1 MGSGI
6 SGLVDHEKLTS
17 NNGPFETGLG
27 DLPESCIALV
37 LTHLDPTEI
46 CKIGRVNRTF
56 RQASLTDLVWEL
68 KLPENYQILVKKYHL
83 DKNLWSNSSEESRR
97 LTKKELYARLCRPHH
112 FGSSNNKVFWME
124 KDRGMCVCISWKE
137 MKITGIEDRRY
148 WSHISSDESRF
159 STIAFLKQIWW
170 VEVEGDLEFEFP
182 AGNYSLFFRL
192 QLGKTSR
199 RLGRRIC
206 TVDQVHGWNIKPV
219 QFQLST
225 SNGQEATTKY
235 YLNEPGKWIHYH
247 VGDFVAD
254 KYSSMP
260 TKLKFSMT
268 QIDCTH
274 TKGGLCLD
282 SVLILPTEIGPKKS
296 RLTS

>member
-1 MGSGI
+1 MGASF
-6 SGLVDHEKLTS
+6 SSLADHEKL
-17 NNGPFETGLG
+17 TGLG

-37 LTHLDPTEI
+37 LTHLEPTEI
-46 CKIGRVNRTF
+46 CKFGRVNRAF
-56 RQASLTDLVWEL
+56 HRASLTDVVWEP
-68 KLPENYQILVKKYHL
+68 KLPENYQFLVKNYHL
-83 DKNLWSNSSEESRR
+83 DEDYSCPRPKMMIS
-97 LTKKELYARLCRPHH
+97 LTKKEIFARLCRPNH

-124 KDRGMCVCISWKE
+124 KNRGICVCISWKE
-137 MKITGIEDRRY
+137 LKITGIEDRRY

-170 VEVEGDLEFEFP
+170 VEVEGNLEFEFP

-225 SNGQEATTKY
+225 SNGQQATAQY
-235 YLNEPGKWIHYH
+235 YLNEPGKWINYH
-247 VGDFVAD
+247 VGDFVVD

-282 SVLILPTEIGPKKS
+282 SVLIIPVE
-296 RLTS
+296 RLVQEK

>member
-6 SGLVDHEKLTS
+6 SGLADHEKLTNS
-17 NNGPFETGLG
+17 NIGPSETGLG

-37 LTHLDPTEI
+37 LVHLYPIEI
-46 CKIGRVNRTF
+46 CKFGRVNRTF
-56 RQASLTDLVWEL
+56 RQASLTDVVWEQ
-68 KLPENYQILVKKYHL
+68 KLPENYQILVKNYHL
-83 DKNLWSNSSEESRR
+83 DDKESRS
-97 LTKKELYARLCRPHH
+97 LTKKEIFARLCHPNH
-112 FGSSNNKVFWME
+112 FGSSNDKVFWME
-124 KDRGMCVCISWKE
+124 KNGGVCVCISWKE

-159 STIAFLKQIWW
+159 STVAFLKQIWW
-170 VEVEGDLEFEFP
+170 VEVEGNLEFGFP
-182 AGNYSLFFRL
+182 EGSYSIFFRV
-192 QLGKTSR
+192 QVGRTSR

-206 TVDQVHGWNIKPV
+206 IADLVHGWNIKPV
-219 QFQLST
+219 HFQLST
-225 SNGQEATTKY
+225 SNGQHATAQY
-235 YLNEPGKWIHYH
+235 YLNEPGKWINYH
-247 VGDFVAD
+247 IGDFVVD

-282 SVLILPTEIGPKKS
+282 SVLILPAEIGPRKVGK
-296 RLTS
+296 LLKF

>member
-1 MGSGI
+1 MGAAI
-6 SGLVDHEKLTS
+6 SGLTDHEKVTS
-17 NNGPFETGLG
+17 NINGLSEIRLG

-37 LTHLDPTEI
+37 LTYLDPIEI
-46 CKIGRVNRTF
+46 CKFGRVNRTF
-56 RQASLTDLVWEL
+56 RQASLTDVVWEP
-68 KLPENYQILVKKYHL
+68 KLPENYQILVKNYHL
-83 DKNLWSNSSEESRR
+83 DEESCS
-97 LTKKELYARLCRPHH
+97 LTKKEIFARLCRPNH
-112 FGSSNNKVFWME
+112 FGSSQNKAFWME
-124 KDRGMCVCISWKE
+124 KNRGVCVCISWKE

-148 WSHISSDESRF
+148 WSHMLSDESRF
-159 STIAFLKQIWW
+159 STVAFLKQIWW
-170 VEVEGDLEFEFP
+170 VEVEGNLEFEFP

-192 QLGKTSR
+192 QLGKTSK

-206 TVDQVHGWNIKPV
+206 TVDQIHGWNIKPV

-225 SNGQEATTKY
+225 SNGQQATAQY
-235 YLNEPGKWIHYH
+235 YFNEPGKWINYH
-247 VGDFVAD
+247 VGDFVVD

-282 SVLILPTEIGPKKS
+282 SLLILPTEIGPRK
-296 RLTS
+296 

>member
-1 MGSGI
+1 MGATI

-17 NNGPFETGLG
+17 SNIGPLETGLG

-37 LTHLDPTEI
+37 LTHLDPIEI
-46 CKIGRVNRTF
+46 CKISRVSRTF
-56 RQASLTDLVWEL
+56 HQASLTDLVWDP
-68 KLPENYQILVKKYHL
+68 KLPQNYQILLRNY
-83 DKNLWSNSSEESRR
+83 KNLWSNASEDSCS
-97 LTKKELYARLCRPHH
+97 LTKKEIFIRLCRPNH
-112 FGSSNNKVFWME
+112 FGSSNYKAFWME
-124 KDRGMCVCISWKE
+124 KNRGICVCISWKE

-148 WSHISSDESRF
+148 WTHVSSDESRF
-159 STIAFLKQIWW
+159 NTFAFLKQIWW
-170 VEVEGDLEFEFP
+170 VEVEGNLEFDFP
-182 AGNYSLFFRL
+182 AGNYSVFFRL

-225 SNGQEATTKY
+225 SNGQQASAQY
-235 YLNEPGKWIHYH
+235 YLNEAGKWINYY
-247 VGDFVAD
+247 VGDFVVD
-254 KYSSMP
+254 SMP

-282 SVLILPTEIGPKKS
+282 SVLIIPAHIGPKYVNF
-296 RLTS
+296 LNCT

>member
-1 MGSGI
+1 MGAGFS
-6 SGLVDHEKLTS
+6 SLVDHEKLTS
-17 NNGPFETGLG
+17 NTGPSETGLG

-46 CKIGRVNRTF
+46 CKFGHVNRTF
-56 RQASLTDLVWEL
+56 RQASLADVVWEP
-68 KLPENYQILVKKYHL
+68 KLPENYQILVKNYHL
-83 DKNLWSNSSEESRR
+83 EEESCG
-97 LTKKELYARLCRPHH
+97 LTKKQIFARLCRPNH
-112 FGSSNNKVFWME
+112 FGSSKYKAFWME
-124 KDRGMCVCISWKE
+124 KNKGVCVCISWKE

-148 WSHISSDESRF
+148 WNHMSSDESRF
-159 STIAFLKQIWW
+159 RTVAFLKQIWW
-170 VEVEGDLEFEFP
+170 VEVEGNLEFEFP

-206 TVDQVHGWNIKPV
+206 TVDQIHGWNIKPV
-219 QFQLST
+219 QFLLST
-225 SNGQEATTKY
+225 SNGQQATAQY
-235 YLNEPGKWIHYH
+235 YLNEPGKWINYH
-247 VGDFVAD
+247 VGDFVVD

-282 SVLILPTEIGPKKS
+282 YVLILPAEIGPTKVG
-296 RLTS
+296 LTC

>member
-1 MGSGI
+1 MGASI
-6 SGLVDHEKLTS
+6 SSLADHEKL
-17 NNGPFETGLG
+17 TGLG

-37 LTHLDPTEI
+37 LAHLEPTEI
-46 CKIGRVNRTF
+46 CKFGLVNRTF
-56 RQASLTDLVWEL
+56 RRASLTDVVWEQ
-68 KLPENYQILVKKYHL
+68 KLPQNYQILVKNYHL
-83 DKNLWSNSSEESRR
+83 DEESCS
-97 LTKKELYARLCRPHH
+97 LTKKQIFARLCRPNNI
-112 FGSSNNKVFWME
+112 GSSNSKVFWME
-124 KDRGMCVCISWKE
+124 KNRGICVCISWKE
-137 MKITGIEDRRY
+137 LKITGIEDRRY

-159 STIAFLKQIWW
+159 STIAYLKQIWW
-170 VEVEGDLEFEFP
+170 VEVEGNLEFEFP

-206 TVDQVHGWNIKPV
+206 TADQVHGWNIKPV

-225 SNGQEATTKY
+225 SNGQQAIAQY
-235 YLNEPGKWIHYH
+235 HLNEPGKWMNYH
-247 VGDFVAD
+247 VGDFVVD

-282 SVLILPTEIGPKKS
+282 SVLIIPAHRPGQQN
-296 RLTS
+296 